1 MLSSE
6 EVKAIA
12 NLARLELN
20 EEEIKRYG
28 TELSAI
34 LEYVGALPEVD
45 IKAEVKTNSGD
56 FLRAD
61 EAGDWDQDE
70 RLSALGE
77 AEEFNK
83 EFIKVHR
90 VLE

>member
-1 MLSSE
+1 MLSPE

-20 EEEIKRYG
+20 EEEIKKYG
-28 TELSAI
+28 NELSAI
-34 LEYVGALPEVD
+34 LEYVGQLPAVD
-45 IKAEVKTNSGD
+45 IRADVKTNNGD
-56 FLRAD
+56 FLRSD
-61 EAGDWDQDE
+61 EAHDWDQAE
-70 RLSALGE
+70 RLATLSE